1 MLAAPVAL
9 EVELDG
15 QRHRAALA
23 GPGTVRVGPLAVP
36 VGEVA
41 TATGRRIT
49 WSVANDS
56 AAPARLRRVGLVW
69 DPAALGDGPL
79 RMFRH
84 GYQSWSPSGVATFGV
99 DEDPSVRADFEFLQ
113 AVHHADQRTAA
124 PGELRSEG
132 VTLLAPVGRGDGAVL
147 VGFVGGTAHDGTLRL
162 RPAGAGA
169 GPPELVAEA
178 FLGDLRLDPGVARA
192 LHPVTVADGGD
203 PCDLLAGWAGEVG
216 RVAGARVG
224 ADPVVGWCSWYQYFG
239 GITEAALLE
248 NLARAGDWPFRLFQ
262 LDDGYQA
269 GIGDWLRTNERFP
282 SGLEPLPGRI
292 AAAGCTPGLWLAPF
306 LAAPDG
312 PLVRAHPDWVARH
325 PSGEPLLV
333 WWNPEWGGGRDGF
346 MYALD
351 TTRPEVLAHLRDL
364 AAQLV
369 GMGWR
374 YLKLDFTFAPSVDG
388 IWADPTRT
396 PAERV
401 RAGFEAIRDGAGDDT
416 FLLGCGVPL
425 GAVVGVV
432 DGCRIGQDV
441 APVWSLR
448 PDEEVVAGYLGNQ
461 PATRHAYANTAAR
474 VFQHRRLW
482 CNDPDCVL
490 LRTTDTRLDPGQVR
504 TWAHAV
510 GVSGGMVL
518 VSDDLALLDADA
530 RALLAEVLELQAA
543 SDAAARAGRG
553 PRVPDLMEH
562 PEPQRVVVDGIELR
576 TDPATG
582 RSRLSRSR

>member
-1 MLAAPVAL
+1 MLGAPVWL

-15 QRHRAALA
+15 RRHRTSLP
-23 GPGTVRVGPLAVP
+23 GPGAVRVGPLAVQ
-36 VGEVA
+36 VDE
-41 TATGRRIT
+41 TATPAGRRLT

-56 AAPARLRRVGLVW
+56 AAPVRLRRVGLVW
-69 DPAALGDGPL
+69 GPAALGAGPV

-99 DEDPSVRADFEFLQ
+99 DEDPSVRAGFEFLQ
-113 AVHHADQRTAA
+113 AVHHADQRTAL

-132 VTLLAPVGRGDGAVL
+132 VTLLAPARGDGGPVL
-147 VGFVGGTAHDGTLRL
+147 VGFVGGTDHDGTLRL
-162 RPAGAGA
+162 RPPGAGA
-169 GPPELVAEA
+169 GGPELVAEA
-178 FLGDLRLDPGVARA
+178 FLGDLRLDPGGSLA
-192 LHPVTVADGGD
+192 LHPVIVAEGGD
-203 PCDLLAGWAGEVG
+203 PHELLAAWADEVG
-216 RVAGARVG
+216 RRAAARIG

-239 GITEAALLE
+239 GIGEAALLE
-248 NLARAGDWPFRLFQ
+248 NLARAGDWPLRLFQ

-282 SGLEPLPGRI
+282 SGLASLPGRI

-306 LAAPDG
+306 LVAPDC
-312 PLVRAHPDWVARH
+312 PLVGTHPDWVARH

-333 WWNPEWGGGRDGF
+333 WWNPAWGGGRDGF

-364 AAQLV
+364 AAELA

-388 IWADPTRT
+388 IWADATRT
-396 PAERV
+396 PAQRV
-401 RAGFEAIRDGAGDDT
+401 RAGFEAIRAGAGDDT

-425 GAVVGVV
+425 GPVGGVV

-448 PDEEVVAGYLGNQ
+448 PEEEVVPGYLGIQ
-461 PATRHAYANTAAR
+461 PATRHAYANTLAR
-474 VFQHRRLW
+474 AFQHRRLW
-482 CNDPDCVL
+482 CNDPDCVM
-490 LRTTDTRLDPGQVR
+490 LRTTDTRLEPAQVR
-504 TWAHAV
+504 TWAHTV
-510 GVSGGMVL
+510 GMSGGMVL
-518 VSDDLALLDADA
+518 VSDDLALLGADA
-530 RALLAEVLELQAA
+530 RSLLDEVLELQAA
-543 SDAAARAGRG
+543 SDAAARAGHG
-553 PRVPDLMEH
+553 PAAPDLMEH
-562 PEPQRVVVDGIELR
+562 PEPERFVVDGIELR

-582 RSRLSRSR
+582 RSHLSRSH